1 MSEELVHIYII
12 ILYSVR
18 KVKHHTKVMLHDQ
31 FLNSDVNFTKTQQR
45 SQDDICPQRGGGGGV
60 LLFGVSTITKI
71 CIQSFRKYLSSM
83 AVNPVAVIRNNKG
96 WLLQCG
102 DDHPHT
108 LFAVQKFIW
117 WPDLPIIQG

>member
-1 MSEELVHIYII
+1 
-12 ILYSVR
+12 
-18 KVKHHTKVMLHDQ
+18 
-31 FLNSDVNFTKTQQR
+31 
-45 SQDDICPQRGGGGGV
+45 
-60 LLFGVSTITKI
+60 
-71 CIQSFRKYLSSM
+71 M

-117 WPDLPIIQG
+117 WPDQPIIQGWLSNPSCAHNYCKLPTYDLRAYYRG